1 MAAVARVAGFCQAA
15 RMQSTAA
22 FERISPL
29 LQRLHR
35 WGRGLGEGA
44 GVRFSPSLRTRD
56 HIGDA
61 LRAGATPCSDISCWS
76 RPARSP
82 QSSAPGKARGRGS
95 KAAFLATLLAVP
107 AIASAAAETYRFDPV
122 HTQVWFS
129 ADHQHFSHPLGRLRV
144 KEGWFQ
150 FDAKDWSAS
159 HVDVTIDL
167 AAADMGDEKWNAM
180 VKSGQFLDTE
190 RWPTARYISS
200 RVEKKTDTG
209 GVIHGD
215 LYFRGD
221 KKPVDVNFTL
231 NRVATDPYLF
241 KQKAGFS
248 ATATLQRSVF
258 GMKRYA
264 EVVGENI
271 ELRLEIEGIRDGD
284 AAKSSEQEGKDGA
297 QK

>member
-1 MAAVARVAGFCQAA
+1 MAALSV
-15 RMQSTAA
+15 
-22 FERISPL
+22 
-29 LQRLHR
+29 
-35 WGRGLGEGA
+35 
-44 GVRFSPSLRTRD
+44 
-56 HIGDA
+56 
-61 LRAGATPCSDISCWS
+61 
-76 RPARSP
+76 
-82 QSSAPGKARGRGS
+82 APGLAC
-95 KAAFLATLLAVP
+95 AAP
-107 AIASAAAETYRFDPV
+107 DTYRFDPV

-150 FDAKDWSAS
+150 FDAKDWSTS

-167 AAADMGDEKWNAM
+167 ASADMGDEKWSAM
-180 VKSGQFLDTE
+180 VKSGQFLDVE

-200 RVEKKTDTG
+200 SIEKKTDST

-215 LYFRGD
+215 LYFRGE
-221 KKPVDVNFTL
+221 KKPIDVGFTL
-231 NRVATDPYLF
+231 NRVAADPYLF

-271 ELRLEIEGIRDGD
+271 ELRFEIEGIRDGE
-284 AAKSSEQEGKDGA
+284 AAKSSTQEGKDGA
-297 QK
+297 EK

>member
-1 MAAVARVAGFCQAA
+1 MLIAA
-15 RMQSTAA
+15 
-22 FERISPL
+22 L
-29 LQRLHR
+29 L
-35 WGRGLGEGA
+35 A
-44 GVRFSPSLRTRD
+44 
-56 HIGDA
+56 
-61 LRAGATPCSDISCWS
+61 
-76 RPARSP
+76 
-82 QSSAPGKARGRGS
+82 APG
-95 KAAFLATLLAVP
+95 L
-107 AIASAAAETYRFDPV
+107 ASAASETYRFDPV

-167 AAADMGDEKWNAM
+167 AGTDMGDEKWSAM
-180 VKSGQFLDTE
+180 VKSGQFLDVE
-190 RWPTARYISS
+190 RWPTARYISGS
-200 RVEKKTDTG
+200 VEKKTDGT

-215 LYFRGD
+215 LYFRGE
-221 KKPVDVNFTL
+221 KKPVDVAFTL
-231 NRVATDPYLF
+231 NRIATDPYLF

-271 ELRLEIEGIRDGD
+271 ALRFEIEGIRDGD
-284 AAKSSEQEGKDGA
+284 AARSSTQEGNDGA